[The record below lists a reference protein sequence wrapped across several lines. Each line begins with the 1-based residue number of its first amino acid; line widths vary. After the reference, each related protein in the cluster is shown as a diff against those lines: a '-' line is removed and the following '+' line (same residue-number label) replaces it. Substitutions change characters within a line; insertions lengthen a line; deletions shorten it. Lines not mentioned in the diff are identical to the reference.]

1 MFSPQSSPEVA
12 EEAEQGPEAPAGGAV
27 RRGKRA
33 APAAA
38 APQPAKL
45 SRAELYKPPTSE
57 ELTQLKETEDLF
69 HSSLL
74 RLQVSRGGRALPH
87 RGSAGAC
94 GSPES
99 EMTWVIKLSLLGEDQ
114 LVTRA

>member
-1 MFSPQSSPEVA
+1 M
-12 EEAEQGPEAPAGGAV
+12 

-33 APAAA
+33 APTAAD
-38 APQPAKL
+38 PQPAKL
-45 SRAELYKPPTSE
+45 SRAELYKPPTNE

-87 RGSAGAC
+87 GGSAEGC
-94 GSPES
+94 GTPRS
-99 EMTWVIKLSLLGEDQ
+99 EMTRVY
-114 LVTRA
+114 